1 MSEGAAN
8 PLPVTVSSSPPP
20 VLGLPGSA
28 EVTDVEEEDV
38 RDMFPEIE
46 ADSSADPDWQL
57 DAASSASSPPS
68 SPVSA
73 PASSS
78 PVSPPLVFV
87 KMPECSVSLPRLA
100 IGADQAKQVLPA

>member
-1 MSEGAAN
+1 M
-8 PLPVTVSSSPPP
+8 
-20 VLGLPGSA
+20 
-28 EVTDVEEEDV
+28 EEEDV

-87 KMPECSVSLPRLA
+87 KMPVCSVSLTKLA
-100 IGADQAKQVLPA
+100 IGADQAKQVLQPLCLVLITVTNLTCSG